1 MAEQKKEEI
10 DLENISAIEQSQKKK
25 GPVREII
32 DFILYLAVVAGIC
45 YVIVTF
51 VGQRTVVSGT
61 SMVPTLQDGDNLITD
76 KISYRFRDPERYDI
90 IVLRVESQHENFI
103 KRVIGLPGETVQIV
117 GGRVYINGE
126 LLESDVYGN
135 ELMISAGRA
144 SQPITLGED
153 EYFVLGDN
161 RNGSADSRL
170 EEVGNVDKSR
180 IIGRAFVR
188 IWPLNKFGAKDSF
201 FSRDGSRTG

>member
-1 MAEQKKEEI
+1 MTEQKREEVVPEDI
-10 DLENISAIEQSQKKK
+10 PEQLEKKK
-25 GPVREII
+25 SRVREAI

-61 SMVPTLQDGDNLITD
+61 SMIPTLQDGDNLITD

-144 SQPITLGED
+144 SQPITLGEN

-188 IWPLNKFGAKDSF
+188 IWPLSQFGLLKH
-201 FSRDGSRTG
+201 G

>member
-1 MAEQKKEEI
+1 MTEQKREEVVPEDI
-10 DLENISAIEQSQKKK
+10 PEQCEKKK
-25 GPVREII
+25 SRVREAI

-61 SMVPTLQDGDNLITD
+61 SMIPTLQDGDNLITD

-144 SQPITLGED
+144 SQPITLGEN

-188 IWPLNKFGAKDSF
+188 IWPLSQFGLLKH
-201 FSRDGSRTG
+201 G

>member
-1 MAEQKKEEI
+1 MTEQKKEEI
-10 DLENISAIEQSQKKK
+10 DLENINTTEQSEKKK
-25 GPVREII
+25 SPVREVI

-76 KISYRFRDPERYDI
+76 KLSYRFGNPERYDI

-103 KRVIGLPGETVQIV
+103 KRVIGLPGETVQII
-117 GGRVYINGE
+117 GGRVYINGA

-188 IWPLNKFGAKDSF
+188 IWPLNQFGLLKH
-201 FSRDGSRTG
+201 G

>member
-1 MAEQKKEEI
+1 MTEQQNEERNLENKVEEEI
-10 DLENISAIEQSQKKK
+10 AEEKKNPVKEVIS
-25 GPVREII
+25 
-32 DFILYLAVVAGIC
+32 FILYLAVVAGAC
-45 YVIVTF
+45 YLIVTF

-61 SMVPTLQDGDNLITD
+61 SMVPTLQDKDNLITD

-103 KRVIGLPGETVQIV
+103 KRVIGLPGETVQII

-135 ELMISAGRA
+135 ELMVNPGRA
-144 SQPITLGED
+144 FQPITLGED

-161 RNGSADSRL
+161 RNDSADSRM

-188 IWPLNKFGAKDSF
+188 IWPFNTIGLLKHG
-201 FSRDGSRTG
+201 

>member
-1 MAEQKKEEI
+1 MTEQKREEVVPEDI
-10 DLENISAIEQSQKKK
+10 PEQFEKKK
-25 GPVREII
+25 SRVREAI

-61 SMVPTLQDGDNLITD
+61 SMIPTLQGGDNLITD

-144 SQPITLGED
+144 SQPITLGEN

-188 IWPLNKFGAKDSF
+188 IWPLSQFGLLKH
-201 FSRDGSRTG
+201 G

>member
-1 MAEQKKEEI
+1 MTEQKREEVVPEDI
-10 DLENISAIEQSQKKK
+10 PEQFEKKK
-25 GPVREII
+25 SRVREAI

-51 VGQRTVVSGT
+51 LGQPTVVSGT
-61 SMVPTLQDGDNLITD
+61 SMIPTLQDGDNLITD

-144 SQPITLGED
+144 SQPITLGEN

-188 IWPLNKFGAKDSF
+188 IWPLSQFGLLKH
-201 FSRDGSRTG
+201 G

>member
-1 MAEQKKEEI
+1 MTEQKREEVVPEDI
-10 DLENISAIEQSQKKK
+10 PEQFEKKK
-25 GPVREII
+25 SRVREAI

-61 SMVPTLQDGDNLITD
+61 SMIPTLQDGDNLITD

-144 SQPITLGED
+144 SQPITLGEN

-188 IWPLNKFGAKDSF
+188 IWPLSQVELLRHG
-201 FSRDGSRTG
+201 

>member
-1 MAEQKKEEI
+1 MTEQKREEVVPEDI
-10 DLENISAIEQSQKKK
+10 PEQFEKKK
-25 GPVREII
+25 SRVREAI

-51 VGQRTVVSGT
+51 VGQRTVVTGT
-61 SMVPTLQDGDNLITD
+61 SMIPTLQDGDNLITD

-144 SQPITLGED
+144 SQPITLGEN

-188 IWPLNKFGAKDSF
+188 IWPLSQFGLLKH
-201 FSRDGSRTG
+201 G

>member
-1 MAEQKKEEI
+1 MTEQKREEVVPEDI
-10 DLENISAIEQSQKKK
+10 PEQFEKKK
-25 GPVREII
+25 SRVREAI

-61 SMVPTLQDGDNLITD
+61 SMIPTLQDGDNLITD

-144 SQPITLGED
+144 SQPITLGEN

-188 IWPLNKFGAKDSF
+188 IWPLSQFGLLKH
-201 FSRDGSRTG
+201 G

>member
-1 MAEQKKEEI
+1 MTEQKREEVVPEDI
-10 DLENISAIEQSQKKK
+10 PEQFEKKK
-25 GPVREII
+25 SRVREAI

-61 SMVPTLQDGDNLITD
+61 SMIPTLQDGDNLITD

-90 IVLRVESQHENFI
+90 IVLRVESQHANYI

-144 SQPITLGED
+144 SQPITLGEN

-188 IWPLNKFGAKDSF
+188 IWPLSQFGLLKH
-201 FSRDGSRTG
+201 G

>member
-1 MAEQKKEEI
+1 MTEQKREEVVPEDI
-10 DLENISAIEQSQKKK
+10 PEQFEKKK
-25 GPVREII
+25 SRVREAI

-61 SMVPTLQDGDNLITD
+61 SMIPTLQDGDNLFTD
-76 KISYRFRDPERYDI
+76 NISYRFLYPERYDI

-144 SQPITLGED
+144 SQPITLGEN

-188 IWPLNKFGAKDSF
+188 IWPLSQFGLLKH
-201 FSRDGSRTG
+201 G

>member
-1 MAEQKKEEI
+1 MKEQKREEVVPEDI
-10 DLENISAIEQSQKKK
+10 PEQFEKKK
-25 GPVREII
+25 SRVREAI

-61 SMVPTLQDGDNLITD
+61 SMIPTLQDGDNLITD

-117 GGRVYINGE
+117 GGSVYINGE

-144 SQPITLGED
+144 SQPIKLGEN

-188 IWPLNKFGAKDSF
+188 IWPLSQFGLLKH
-201 FSRDGSRTG
+201 G

>member
-1 MAEQKKEEI
+1 MTEQKREEVVPEDI
-10 DLENISAIEQSQKKK
+10 PEQFEKKK
-25 GPVREII
+25 SRVREAI

-61 SMVPTLQDGDNLITD
+61 SMIPTLQDGDNLITD

-144 SQPITLGED
+144 SQPITLGEN

-180 IIGRAFVR
+180 IIGRAFVW
-188 IWPLNKFGAKDSF
+188 IWPLSQFGLLKH
-201 FSRDGSRTG
+201 G

>member
-1 MAEQKKEEI
+1 MTEQKREEVVPEDI
-10 DLENISAIEQSQKKK
+10 PEQFEKKK
-25 GPVREII
+25 SRVREAI

-61 SMVPTLQDGDNLITD
+61 SMIPTLQDGDNLITD

-144 SQPITLGED
+144 SQPITLGEN

-180 IIGRAFVR
+180 IFGRAFVR
-188 IWPLNKFGAKDSF
+188 IWPLNQFGLLKH
-201 FSRDGSRTG
+201 G

>member
-1 MAEQKKEEI
+1 MTEQKREEVVPEDI
-10 DLENISAIEQSQKKK
+10 PEQFEKKK
-25 GPVREII
+25 SRVREAI

-61 SMVPTLQDGDNLITD
+61 SMIPTLQDGDNLITD

-144 SQPITLGED
+144 SQPITLGEN

-180 IIGRAFVR
+180 IIGRACVR
-188 IWPLNKFGAKDSF
+188 FWPLRQFGLLKHG
-201 FSRDGSRTG
+201 R

>member
-1 MAEQKKEEI
+1 MTEQKREEVVPEDI
-10 DLENISAIEQSQKKK
+10 PEQFEKKK
-25 GPVREII
+25 SRVREAMY
-32 DFILYLAVVAGIC
+32 FILYLAVVAGIC

-61 SMVPTLQDGDNLITD
+61 SMIPTLQDGDNLITD

-144 SQPITLGED
+144 SQPITLGEN

-188 IWPLNKFGAKDSF
+188 IWPLSQFGLLKH
-201 FSRDGSRTG
+201 G

>member
-188 IWPLNKFGAKDSF
+188 IWPLNKFGLLKH
-201 FSRDGSRTG
+201 G

>member
-1 MAEQKKEEI
+1 M
-10 DLENISAIEQSQKKK
+10 
-25 GPVREII
+25 
-32 DFILYLAVVAGIC
+32 
-45 YVIVTF
+45 
-51 VGQRTVVSGT
+51 
-61 SMVPTLQDGDNLITD
+61 
-76 KISYRFRDPERYDI
+76 
-90 IVLRVESQHENFI
+90 
-103 KRVIGLPGETVQIV
+103 IGLPGETVQIV

-144 SQPITLGED
+144 SQPITLGEN

-188 IWPLNKFGAKDSF
+188 IWPLSQFGLLKH
-201 FSRDGSRTG
+201 G

>member
-1 MAEQKKEEI
+1 MTEQQNEERNLENKVEEEI
-10 DLENISAIEQSQKKK
+10 AEEKKNPVKEVIS
-25 GPVREII
+25 
-32 DFILYLAVVAGIC
+32 FILYLAVVAGAC
-45 YVIVTF
+45 YLIVTF

-61 SMVPTLQDGDNLITD
+61 SMVPTLQDKDNLITD

-135 ELMISAGRA
+135 ELMINPGRA
-144 SQPITLGED
+144 FQPITLGED

-161 RNGSADSRL
+161 RNDSADSRI

-188 IWPLNKFGAKDSF
+188 IWPFNTIGLLKHG
-201 FSRDGSRTG
+201 

>member
-1 MAEQKKEEI
+1 MQQDEEN
-10 DLENISAIEQSQKKK
+10 LENESINDNKKNM
-25 GPVREII
+25 VREVI
-32 DFILYLAVVAGIC
+32 DFIVYIAAIAIACYLFI
-45 YVIVTF
+45 TF

-61 SMVPTLQDGDNLITD
+61 SMVPTLQDNDNLITD
-76 KISYRFRDPERYDI
+76 KISYRFRDPERFDI

-103 KRVIGLPGETVQIV
+103 KRIVGLPGETVQIIA
-117 GGRVYINGE
+117 GRVYINGE

-135 ELMISAGRA
+135 ELMISSGRA
-144 SQPITLGED
+144 LQPIILGED

-170 EEVGNVDKSR
+170 EEVGNVHKSR

-188 IWPLNKFGAKDSF
+188 IWPLNKIGLLKH
-201 FSRDGSRTG
+201 G

>member
-1 MAEQKKEEI
+1 MTEQKKEEI
-10 DLENISAIEQSQKKK
+10 DLENINETEQSEKKK
-25 GPVREII
+25 SPVREVI
-32 DFILYLAVVAGIC
+32 DFILYLAVVAAIC

-76 KISYRFRDPERYDI
+76 KLSYRFGNPERYDI

-103 KRVIGLPGETVQIV
+103 KRVIGLPGETVQII
-117 GGRVYINGE
+117 GGRVYINGA

-144 SQPITLGED
+144 SQPITLGEN

-188 IWPLNKFGAKDSF
+188 IWPLNQFGLLKH
-201 FSRDGSRTG
+201 G

>member
-1 MAEQKKEEI
+1 MTEQKREEVVPEDI
-10 DLENISAIEQSQKKK
+10 PEQFEKKK
-25 GPVREII
+25 SRVREAI

-51 VGQRTVVSGT
+51 VGQRTAVSGT
-61 SMVPTLQDGDNLITD
+61 SMIPTLQDGDNLITD

-144 SQPITLGED
+144 SQPITLGEN

-188 IWPLNKFGAKDSF
+188 IWPLSQFGLLKH
-201 FSRDGSRTG
+201 G

>member
-1 MAEQKKEEI
+1 M
-10 DLENISAIEQSQKKK
+10 
-25 GPVREII
+25 
-32 DFILYLAVVAGIC
+32 
-45 YVIVTF
+45 IVTF

-61 SMVPTLQDGDNLITD
+61 SMIPTLQDGDNLITD

-144 SQPITLGED
+144 SQPITLGEN

-188 IWPLNKFGAKDSF
+188 IWPLSQFGLLKH
-201 FSRDGSRTG
+201 G

>member
-1 MAEQKKEEI
+1 MAEQQKEGMENLEEQEPSKKEKNIGKEI
-10 DLENISAIEQSQKKK
+10 LSF
-25 GPVREII
+25 V
-32 DFILYLAVVAGIC
+32 LYIAVVAGIC
-45 YVIVTF
+45 YLIVTF

-61 SMVPTLQDGDNLITD
+61 SMVPTLQDHDNLITD
-76 KISYRFRDPERYDI
+76 KISYRFTDPDRYDI

-103 KRVIGLPGETVQIV
+103 KRIIGLPGETVQIV

-135 ELMISAGRA
+135 ELMINPGRA

-161 RNGSADSRL
+161 RNGSADSRT

-188 IWPLNKFGAKDSF
+188 IWPLNKFGLLKH
-201 FSRDGSRTG
+201 G

>member
-1 MAEQKKEEI
+1 MTEQKREEVVPEDI
-10 DLENISAIEQSQKKK
+10 PEQFEKKK
-25 GPVREII
+25 SRVREAI

-61 SMVPTLQDGDNLITD
+61 SMIPTLQDGDNLITD

-144 SQPITLGED
+144 SQPITLGEN

-161 RNGSADSRL
+161 RNGSKDSRVQ
-170 EEVGNVDKSR
+170 EVGNVKRSQ
-180 IIGRAFVR
+180 IQGKALLR
-188 IWPLNKFGAKDSF
+188 IWPLNKVGFVKNIKMHPIKGEES
-201 FSRDGSRTG
+201 

>member
-1 MAEQKKEEI
+1 MTEQQNEERNLENKVEEEI
-10 DLENISAIEQSQKKK
+10 AEEKKNPVKEVIS
-25 GPVREII
+25 
-32 DFILYLAVVAGIC
+32 FILYLAVVAGAC
-45 YVIVTF
+45 YLIVTF

-61 SMVPTLQDGDNLITD
+61 SMVPTLQDKDNLITD

-135 ELMISAGRA
+135 ELMVNPGRA
-144 SQPITLGED
+144 FQPITLGED

-161 RNGSADSRL
+161 RNDSADSRM

-188 IWPLNKFGAKDSF
+188 IWPFNTIGLLKHG
-201 FSRDGSRTG
+201 

>member
-1 MAEQKKEEI
+1 MTEQKREEVVPEDI
-10 DLENISAIEQSQKKK
+10 PEQFEKKK
-25 GPVREII
+25 SRVREAI

-51 VGQRTVVSGT
+51 VVQRTVVSGT
-61 SMVPTLQDGDNLITD
+61 SMIPTLQDGDNLITD

-144 SQPITLGED
+144 SQPITLGEN

-188 IWPLNKFGAKDSF
+188 IWPLSQFGLLKH
-201 FSRDGSRTG
+201 G